1 MSESPN
7 FGSADLGDAA
17 AAIEDAKAF
26 NKGKGRL
33 LAAMIALLVAALG
46 GFAFYL
52 IQDQPNPYAE
62 LGKQVNGLRSTEF
75 DGFWTC
81 ALPGTKPADIKN
93 NGALIEEIHNRG
105 VAGARYATHLQSKCS
120 PPLRELGTR
129 LRALLPPDEA
139 APLVKA
145 MADATTKIDV
155 GVGAYAGHLQNL
167 EGPYDRDAASSEI
180 EGLARGWYDFR
191 TAHAQLNKLVKAK
204 LGR

>member
-7 FGSADLGDAA
+7 FGSADRADAGA
-17 AAIEDAKAF
+17 ALEEAKAF
-26 NKGKGRL
+26 NKGKGGL
-33 LAAMIALLVAALG
+33 LAVMLGLLAAALG

-75 DGFWTC
+75 DGFWNC

-93 NGALIEEIHNRG
+93 NEALSDELHNRG
-105 VAGARYATHLQSKCS
+105 AAGARYATHLQSKCS
-120 PPLRELGTR
+120 PPLRELSTR

-139 APLVKA
+139 APLLKA
-145 MADATTKIDV
+145 MADAATKIDV

-167 EGPYDRDAASSEI
+167 DGPYDRDAASAEV
-180 EGLARGWYDFR
+180 EGMARGWYDFR